1 MELAKQQN
9 PKGMYFMMDS
19 TILTKRISTAMT
31 GMVQPPQQQG
41 VQPTTT
47 SEGESFQAILQKR
60 LSENSDLRFSKH
72 AVNRVMER
80 NVDISESAMAR
91 LNEGVKLAQE
101 KGLNDTLI
109 LVDATAYIVNAKK
122 GTVIT
127 TVSNSE
133 IKGNVFTNIEGTV
146 IM

>member
-1 MELAKQQN
+1 
-9 PKGMYFMMDS
+9 MDS
-19 TILTKRISTAMT
+19 TMLTRRISNAITT
-31 GMVQPPQQQG
+31 GTIQPQQQNS
-41 VQPTTT
+41 VSTNVTND
-47 SEGESFQAILQKR
+47 GESFQAILQKR

-72 AVNRVMER
+72 AVNRAMER